1 MTLEQLDTH
10 LVGGKIS
17 TGLRKIANSTRKLWV
32 MTHLSIT
39 LILVVIL
46 QIIHVSKRSS
56 YVFFMHVRFLMS
68 KHKAHGVPQGRW
80 GLLPPCKT

>member
-1 MTLEQLDTH
+1 
-10 LVGGKIS
+10 
-17 TGLRKIANSTRKLWV
+17 

-46 QIIHVSKRSS
+46 QIIRVSKRSS
-56 YVFFMHVRFLMS
+56 YVFFMHVWFLMS

-80 GLLPPCKT
+80 GLLPPCKTLASRSPPLRQQSQVAPTGPLS